1 MNLVFIDSNV
11 PMYVV
16 GAEHPHKSVARRLLE
31 STIAAGERL
40 VTSAEVFQEIL
51 HRYAAIGRRDAI
63 EPAFELLRAVAD
75 EVFPIE
81 LEDVERAR
89 VLLLTWRALSARD
102 ALHLAVLQRRGIGK
116 IFSFDTHFDDIP
128 GVERI
133 H

>member
-1 MNLVFIDSNV
+1 MIFIDSNV

-16 GAEHPHKSVARRLLE
+16 GAEHPHKAGARRLLE
-31 STIAAGERL
+31 SSIAAGERL

-51 HRYAAIGRRDAI
+51 RRYAAIGRRDAV

-89 VLLLTWRALSARD
+89 GLLLTWRALSARD

-116 IFSFDTHFDDIP
+116 IFSFDMHFDGIP
-128 GVERI
+128 GVVRI